1 MGREQLGMHR
11 ACCGTGKGE
20 GPGACCGD
28 RAKALRAHMV
38 KSSSPEGSLQQS
50 SSLLEQEIL
59 LHRDVGKGELPLSP
73 STRYPT
79 KISRTWGNK
88 QYCLSQCPPEP
99 RLQLFPLLPSPH
111 YFCCIFFQP
120 QSSLSHWL
128 HSFNISA
135 ASQMLTRDV
144 CLY

>member
-28 RAKALRAHMV
+28 KAKALRAHMV
-38 KSSSPEGSLQQS
+38 KSSSPEGSLQYS

-79 KISRTWGNK
+79 KISRT
-88 QYCLSQCPPEP
+88 
-99 RLQLFPLLPSPH
+99 
-111 YFCCIFFQP
+111 
-120 QSSLSHWL
+120 
-128 HSFNISA
+128 
-135 ASQMLTRDV
+135 
-144 CLY
+144 